1 MMQVIHA
8 PAEMYNQTM
17 LLKMSGKKVGFV
29 PTMGY
34 LHKGHLELLK
44 FAREHC
50 DSLVLS
56 IFVNPTQF
64 GPKEDYG
71 SYPRDLERDK
81 ELAAHARVDTIFL
94 PDVDSMYPPG
104 YRTFVEVEE
113 LSKGLCGAFRPGHFR
128 GVATIVCKLLNIVAP
143 DEAFF
148 GEKDAQQLVII
159 RKMAQD
165 LNMPVKIS
173 GFPTVRDADGLAM
186 SSRNVYLSDEEREQ
200 ATGLY
205 RALQNG
211 RSLIEGGETE
221 AARIDAAIREAI
233 ARDVPAGVV
242 EYVDI
247 VDGNTLAP
255 VSRTIGKTLIALAV
269 RVGKARLIDNIR
281 VGG

>member
-1 MMQVIHA
+1 MQVIHA